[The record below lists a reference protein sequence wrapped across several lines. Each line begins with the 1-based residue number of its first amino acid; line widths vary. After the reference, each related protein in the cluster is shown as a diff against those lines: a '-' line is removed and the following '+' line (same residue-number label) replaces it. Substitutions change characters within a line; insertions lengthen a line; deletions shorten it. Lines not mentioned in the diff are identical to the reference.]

1 MDAKIARR
9 RAECPIQMTLQRPI
23 DRQPKSTD
31 VSERDTRSLTDLFC
45 DAGPASPHESP
56 QHDWICWS
64 GLWFRRRSGYSVF
77 ADQAGEPLYYELLPL
92 SEIVVRR
99 KRVVSRRSAEETYNR
114 TLSVCIEL

>member
-9 RAECPIQMTLQRPI
+9 GAECSIQMTLQPPI
-23 DRQPKSTD
+23 DRQPKSAN
-31 VSERDTRSLTDLFC
+31 VSERDSRSRANVFC
-45 DAGPASPHESP
+45 DARPASPHESP
-56 QHDWICWS
+56 QHDWIYWG

-99 KRVVSRRSAEETYNR
+99 KRVVSRR
-114 TLSVCIEL
+114 